1 MNNFFDENSL
11 NDLLDE
17 MEMVYTND
25 SRPWI
30 LGYSGG
36 KDSSATLQC
45 LFKMLERLEPNK
57 RTKKV
62 YVVSSD
68 TMIENP
74 VIRLYLENNIAKI
87 NEAAFKKDLPIEAK
101 IIYPEINDTY
111 WVSLCGKGYP
121 TPKSLQFRWC
131 TDRLK
136 IKPSNKF
143 IKDKLETEEVVV
155 LLGVR
160 KDESLARRRRIENR
174 EIEGYLL
181 TPHATLRGKNTLA
194 YVYTPIVEFTTA
206 DVWDVLYHGNK
217 DYMDFGGEY
226 GEEPATAWGTSAME
240 LFDLYLKGSGDSGE
254 CPFIADES
262 SSKSSCGNSRF
273 GCWMCTVVKED
284 KSLNGFIDSGHEE
297 LIPLAE
303 CRKWI
308 MNERDKLENRKK
320 HKRNGKVN
328 IKNGKIMP
336 GSFTLE
342 ARIKILKKVLET
354 QLIMQQSYPGLELVT
369 QDELKEIE
377 RLWQDESLERNLLQE
392 AYEEVVGESLPWK
405 EHVNNLFS
413 EDVINVVNK
422 KCEYYNIDQ
431 ELFAGLVNVV
441 NKNKHFNNKSKMN
454 KEVAKLLKK
463 EYLHIDKVKN
473 EFNDTEEIIKQ
484 KVKMVF

>member
-1 MNNFFDENSL
+1 MSNFLDENSL
-11 NDLLDE
+11 EDLIDE
-17 MEMVYTND
+17 MKMVYLND

-36 KDSSATLQC
+36 KDSSATLQ
-45 LFKMLERLEPNK
+45 LVFKMLESLTEQQRN
-57 RTKKV
+57 KKV

-74 VIRLYLENNIAKI
+74 VIQLYLKKNINKI
-87 NEAAFKKDLPIEAK
+87 NETARNKNLPIEAK
-101 IIYPEINDTY
+101 IIYPEVNDTY

-136 IKPSNKF
+136 IRPSNKF
-143 IKDKLETEEVVV
+143 IKEQLELQEVVV

-160 KDESLARRRRIENR
+160 KDESVARRKRIEKR

-181 TPHATLRGKNTLA
+181 TPHATLRGKNNLA

-206 DVWDVLYHGNK
+206 DVWDVLYHNNT
-217 DYMDFGGEY
+217 DYMDFGGY
-226 GEEPATAWGTSAME
+226 LGEEPATAWGTSAME
-240 LFDLYLKGSGDSGE
+240 LFDLYLKGTGDSGE
-254 CPFIADES
+254 CPFIADET

-297 LIPLAE
+297 LRVLAE

-308 MNERDKLENRKK
+308 MEERDKPENRKT

-328 IKNGKIMP
+328 IKNGKVMP

-342 ARIKILKKVLET
+342 ARGKILKKVLET
-354 QLIMQQSYPGLELVT
+354 QLIIQNYYPELELIT
-369 QDELKEIE
+369 EDELKAIE
-377 RLWQDESLERNLLQE
+377 QLWKSETLERDLVQNI
-392 AYEEVVGESLPWK
+392 YEEVMGKSLPWK
-405 EHVNNLFS
+405 EHVEKLFQK
-413 EDVINVVNK
+413 DVIDIVNK
-422 KCEYYNIDQ
+422 KCEYYDVDK
-431 ELFAGLVNVV
+431 ELFAGLINVV
-441 NKNKHFNNKSKMN
+441 NEYKHFSNRSEMTKN
-454 KEVAKLLKK
+454 VGKLLKK
-463 EYLHIDKVKN
+463 EYLHREKLENDMKELESRSKVKIM
-473 EFNDTEEIIKQ
+473 F
-484 KVKMVF
+484 